1 MTYQLNFTEN
11 EVSFQIRLN
20 EKTDATFEI
29 KVDGQ
34 SEKAHISLTN
44 KYFTPTTQPFNGT
57 IEINNIQTT
66 SDLDGMLIEILFA
79 DTEDKFELINGE
91 VTDHII
97 TKDLTLIE
105 FNPPENRKIIN
116 ILFESKEQFLFDVY
130 GGLSKD
136 KYIYFS
142 QDYIK
147 GNYYYPMLKY
157 NIKLDNPLKDKQ
169 IEQGEKYYIFFLGI
183 KLQQDQKIQLTVK
196 YENNPIEN
204 LYETID
210 ETYAKNVISNLTSI
224 IEYGYIYN
232 DIVKNPPEPEGLNNY
247 VHQAVNFTKALNGIE
262 TKDRKFYD
270 FYREIREI
278 LGTPRDLHFRFY
290 GLNTPSGI
298 KFDKMTA
305 CLPLS
310 FYVDKDDK
318 NETKVFIKYYSNC
331 ADFFSEKIRQ
341 YVQEK
346 SENKIPLEKI
356 NKKDPFDYIQN
367 WGREYEGT
375 KSPHAHFTLI
385 KRVIHLFNLNVYPY
399 KPEELKMEFK
409 FEGDIVPLDLDYYIF
424 IPSTNSTD
432 NLLGANDLSED
443 FDEFY
448 ENEMKQHSQEYFIPN
463 IFDMIKKYKKSKG
476 ILLEEEKEKNAIE
489 WDYATTDERGLKC
502 RVDTEKEL
510 NIMLQETFMF
520 KNPVDAQEVVYQCA
534 KKFHENDYKV
544 VIIENFNGG
553 GLAAF
558 SYAIAQAIQ
567 VKILN
572 RAYLSII
579 L

>member
-1 MTYQLNFTEN
+1 
-11 EVSFQIRLN
+11 
-20 EKTDATFEI
+20 
-29 KVDGQ
+29 
-34 SEKAHISLTN
+34 
-44 KYFTPTTQPFNGT
+44 
-57 IEINNIQTT
+57 
-66 SDLDGMLIEILFA
+66 
-79 DTEDKFELINGE
+79 
-91 VTDHII
+91 
-97 TKDLTLIE
+97 
-105 FNPPENRKIIN
+105 
-116 ILFESKEQFLFDVY
+116 
-130 GGLSKD
+130 
-136 KYIYFS
+136 
-142 QDYIK
+142 
-147 GNYYYPMLKY
+147 
-157 NIKLDNPLKDKQ
+157 
-169 IEQGEKYYIFFLGI
+169 
-183 KLQQDQKIQLTVK
+183 
-196 YENNPIEN
+196 
-204 LYETID
+204 
-210 ETYAKNVISNLTSI
+210 
-224 IEYGYIYN
+224 
-232 DIVKNPPEPEGLNNY
+232 
-247 VHQAVNFTKALNGIE
+247 
-262 TKDRKFYD
+262 
-270 FYREIREI
+270 
-278 LGTPRDLHFRFY
+278 
-290 GLNTPSGI
+290 
-298 KFDKMTA
+298 
-305 CLPLS
+305 
-310 FYVDKDDK
+310 
-318 NETKVFIKYYSNC
+318 
-331 ADFFSEKIRQ
+331 
-341 YVQEK
+341 
-346 SENKIPLEKI
+346 
-356 NKKDPFDYIQN
+356 
-367 WGREYEGT
+367 
-375 KSPHAHFTLI
+375 
-385 KRVIHLFNLNVYPY
+385 
-399 KPEELKMEFK
+399 MEFK